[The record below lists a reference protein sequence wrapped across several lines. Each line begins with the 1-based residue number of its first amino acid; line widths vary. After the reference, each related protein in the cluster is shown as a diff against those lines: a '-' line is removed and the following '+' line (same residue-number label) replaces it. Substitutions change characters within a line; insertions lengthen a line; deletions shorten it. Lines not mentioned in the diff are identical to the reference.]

1 MSLRRIADRMAL
13 ALLGA
18 LPARALSHLMFLLR
32 EQRAIA
38 DRAGWHLRPIHYH
51 EPLPDFAALTP
62 ARLDARFPATG
73 LSLDIS
79 AQAARAVALLRE
91 RADELSALAQGAGET
106 GFDFANDWFAGLDAA
121 LFYAL
126 LRDLRPARL
135 IEVGGGWSTRIAAA
149 ALARNRA
156 EGAPCRHVCVE
167 PFPQPRLTDA
177 ALDVTL
183 ERSRLEDL
191 DPAFFD
197 QLGAGDV
204 LFIDSSHV
212 ANSCGDVVFAFLR
225 LLPALR
231 PGVVVHVH
239 DIFLPTDYP
248 ADWLIER
255 RIAFNEQYLAHAF
268 LLFNSAFETF
278 CCARWLALDHA
289 RELRAAAP
297 AIWRA
302 GERPSSLWMRRV
314 A

>member
-1 MSLRRIADRMAL
+1 MNLRRIADRMAL
-13 ALLGA
+13 ALLGVV
-18 LPARALSHLMFLLR
+18 PRRALSHLLFLLR
-32 EQRAIA
+32 EERRIA
-38 DRAGWHLRPIHYH
+38 DRAGWHLRPIHYY

-73 LSLDIS
+73 LSLDIA
-79 AQAARAVALLRE
+79 AQAVRAAGLLRE
-91 RADELSALAQGAGET
+91 RADELTALAQGAGEA

-135 IEVGGGWSTRIAAA
+135 IEVGGGCSTRIAAA

-177 ALDVTL
+177 ALDITL

-191 DPAFFD
+191 DPAFVD
-197 QLGAGDV
+197 QLGANDV

-212 ANSCGDVVFAFLR
+212 ATSGGDVVFAFLQ
-225 LLPALR
+225 LLPRLR

-248 ADWLIER
+248 ADWLIDR
-255 RIAFNEQYLAHAF
+255 RIAFNEQYVAHAF

-289 RELRAAAP
+289 TQLRVAAP

-302 GERPSSLWMRRV
+302 DERPSSLWVRRV